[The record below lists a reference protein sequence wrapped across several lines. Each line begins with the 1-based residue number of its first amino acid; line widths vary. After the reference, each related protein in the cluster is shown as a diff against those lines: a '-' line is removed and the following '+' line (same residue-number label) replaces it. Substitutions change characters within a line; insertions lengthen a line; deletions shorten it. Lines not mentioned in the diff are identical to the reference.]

1 MDDHLVVVDLVALQN
16 LDALNLV
23 VDQPFLDRRDVDPV
37 VAERHQVVAE
47 QNQVFAEQNQVVAER
62 HLVFVQDVVHLVF
75 QKDYFLREVVVAS
88 HH

>member
-1 MDDHLVVVDLVALQN
+1 
-16 LDALNLV
+16 

-47 QNQVFAEQNQVVAER
+47 RHQVVAEQNQVFAEQNLVFAER
-62 HLVFVQDVVHLVF
+62 HLVFVLDVVHLVF